1 MDEVYDSY
9 VQGTFVGTDGKTYL
23 GWFDN
28 GVLVDVIGE
37 YEEQSVSELVGLSAC
52 YSGFDE

>member
-37 YEEQSVSELVGLSAC
+37 YEEQSVSELVGRSA
-52 YSGFDE
+52 